1 MHKASNEP
9 DFHVHVLRHHASCD
23 SQWTPN
29 NLEREE
35 NIEFDST
42 DLILEGTKLQ
52 IALKNSLQLRWL
64 RLCLVQKNEYFVSIF
79 ISLRIELNLVGNFN
93 YCIWMHLAINYIRI
107 WIKGIIC
114 LVRLFT
120 HIHHNCLHQMVVI
133 IWPVLIHLLFLLL
146 SWKSSHAWKMQG
158 RGDKN
163 VRYMNS

>member
-35 NIEFDST
+35 NIKFDST

-52 IALKNSLQLRWL
+52 IAALKNSLQLRWL
-64 RLCLVQKNEYFVSIF
+64 RLCLVKKNEYFVSIF
-79 ISLRIELNLVGNFN
+79 ISLRIELNLVGKFN
-93 YCIWMHLAINYIRI
+93 YCIWMMYLAIN
-107 WIKGIIC
+107 

-146 SWKSSHAWKMQG
+146 SWRGSHAWKIQG